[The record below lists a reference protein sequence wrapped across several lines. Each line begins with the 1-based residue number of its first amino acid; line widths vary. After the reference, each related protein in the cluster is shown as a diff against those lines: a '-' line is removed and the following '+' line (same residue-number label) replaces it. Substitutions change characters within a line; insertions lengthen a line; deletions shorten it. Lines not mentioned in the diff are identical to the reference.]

1 MTLTAT
7 CHCGDTR
14 IALSRRPETAAACNC
29 SFCDRTGATWAYF
42 KPDEITVEALG
53 EKTYSASGGLNQHH
67 FCGRCGMQTWGDS
80 PDWQSA
86 YNTDGTPKPGVE
98 PNTVPAER
106 IVGVNLRLV
115 DGLDW
120 STITVEKLDGRAN
133 W

>member
-14 IALSRRPETAAACNC
+14 ITLSRRPTEAKSCNC
-29 SFCDRTGATWAYF
+29 SFCDRTGAVWGYF
-42 KPDEITVEALG
+42 QPGQITVEATD
-53 EKTYSASGGLNQHH
+53 EKTYSASGGMNRHH

-80 PDWQSA
+80 PDWASA
-86 YNTDGTPKPGVE
+86 YNADGTPKPGFDAG
-98 PNTVPAER
+98 TVPQAR
-106 IVGVNLRLV
+106 IVGVNLRLI

-120 STITVEKLDGRAN
+120 STVEVEKLDGRAN